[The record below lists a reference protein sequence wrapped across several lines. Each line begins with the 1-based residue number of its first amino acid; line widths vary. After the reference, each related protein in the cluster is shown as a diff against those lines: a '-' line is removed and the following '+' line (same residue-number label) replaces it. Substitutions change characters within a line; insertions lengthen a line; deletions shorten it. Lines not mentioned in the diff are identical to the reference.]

1 MKIEYEYLKPNTNY
15 KLSFFSK
22 CFNNKNGFEFEF
34 QYLIVP
40 NSVWTAEV
48 LILQHRLLCS
58 LTLFIWNKL
67 LLFCQATGALGY
79 KHGSD

>member
-40 NSVWTAEV
+40 NFV
-48 LILQHRLLCS
+48 
-58 LTLFIWNKL
+58 
-67 LLFCQATGALGY
+67 
-79 KHGSD
+79 